1 MRLKIWESTGEE
13 LGVTPQ
19 APGVLKS
26 GTRPACKMLLLQV
39 LYHYIIKI
47 FAHNALYWVEDIKL
61 LQTVAF
67 APKQFCK
74 DYGKYP
80 INDAGVASVSNPKI
94 LVVDDNQ
101 TVLTIVSR
109 SLRNKGYQ
117 VITATDGEEALQIAR
132 QEHPELMVLDV
143 VMPKKNGFQVCR
155 SLKRADETKDIKII
169 LLTSRAQ
176 PSDRYWG
183 LKQGADDYMTKP
195 FEEDELLDNVSS
207 LL

>member
-1 MRLKIWESTGEE
+1 
-13 LGVTPQ
+13 
-19 APGVLKS
+19 
-26 GTRPACKMLLLQV
+26 MLLLQV
-39 LYHYIIKI
+39 LYYYTMKYLHINPKI
-47 FAHNALYWVEDIKL
+47 GLEITSCYKTAALY
-61 LQTVAF
+61 
-67 APKQFCK
+67 
-74 DYGKYP
+74 P
-80 INDAGVASVSNPKI
+80 IILVKIMANRKTFNDAGVASVPNEKI

-117 VITATDGEEALQIAR
+117 VITATNGEEALQIAR
-132 QEHPELMVLDV
+132 REHPELMVLDV

-195 FEEDELLDNVSS
+195 FEEDELLDNVSN